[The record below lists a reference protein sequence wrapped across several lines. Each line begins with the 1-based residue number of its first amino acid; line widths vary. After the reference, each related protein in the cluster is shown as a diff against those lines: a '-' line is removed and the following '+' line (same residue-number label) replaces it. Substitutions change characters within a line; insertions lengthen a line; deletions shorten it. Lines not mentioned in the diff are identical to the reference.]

1 MNRLRYSA
9 SARLGIWDYLR
20 GDSEDFIS
28 NLSQILI
35 SNSHAFLESE
45 EIDFIRT
52 DDQPL
57 ASLMSIIDK
66 ILIRGN
72 PTLIDHVFERY
83 LLTSSNTSSM
93 NFTEKGISLSIL
105 EPENYPTLPY
115 LSDRVL
121 SALNELYILPYKDV
135 YPISFDSGLS
145 SNESLLES
153 ISQEEEIFFTQFK
166 EVFPKQLHHHLH
178 RQVPIRDLGEKQDP
192 SISSGLVDFAFRLGA
207 SKIIFEIDGV
217 QHNDPGQ
224 QSLDRKRDSLNSNNG
239 WSTHRILASDVRAGV
254 TGFLSSIL
262 TQIKRDNSFLD
273 NLLLQSSGISL
284 RLKSRIHDFA
294 YHTLL
299 LPNAIH
305 RALRGLVLLFYYDV
319 INPSYSKKILVIEE
333 DLPVLSFAFDSLY
346 RIWSNLHTLSPET
359 SCPPK
364 LTIDFIGVSSLVPST
379 SPDLVFRSV
388 DTPDSNYDLIISSS
402 HLLSTGQTGSKE
414 SNIFPSRPPNLVAF
428 RKAIGSRL
436 EQTLQGCGPLH
447 YDLSDVEDAIIQQ
460 NSGLESEISETKQSS
475 LLFFLHLLFRKK
487 NFKHGQ
493 LQVITRLLQGKDTI
507 VLLPT
512 GGGKSLT
519 YQFSGLLLPGMTLV
533 IDPLISLMSDQVEN
547 LNNSGFTMVDA
558 ITSLQ
563 SQKEKDRVLEK
574 MSAGCLS
581 FIFLS
586 PERLQGEAFRNQL
599 LAVSRNIPI
608 SLAVID
614 EAHCVSEW
622 GHDFRPSYLH
632 LPTNITRYCSDDHQ
646 NKVTL
651 VGLTGT
657 ASFAVLTDIQIEMKI
672 TDENAIILPT
682 SFDRK
687 ELIFEVI
694 KTRSKAKSS
703 QLKAIKDKIPIR
715 LRQNHQSFYELKGRK
730 TNCGLIFCPHT
741 NGSLGVTDVASLMRH
756 QNYYSGN
763 TPRNFPGN
771 GETYSQYKQRVQALF
786 KKNKIQ
792 EIVATKSF
800 GMGFDKPNIRYTIH
814 YAAPNSVEAFYQE
827 AGRAGRNGEPG
838 YAYCSILYS
847 DDNWESAKDLVNLQD
862 TKSGLSKLD
871 RISWDDR
878 GDVLHQLWL
887 LFSSYPGSTSEI
899 KDAKSLLTNK
909 LLPFIS
915 DMPDNSTNTVEIP
928 FTEGTKVIQEKALSR
943 LLILGIVQDYSV
955 DYSPNKFK
963 ITLQKLKIESVRI
976 NLKNYLNQYKFSAYV
991 DRIISKVTG
1000 STLQDTLNSAIDQL
1014 ITFIYDEIVSKRVQA
1029 ILTMGELCRSFTTDD
1044 DFREKILS
1052 YLQESEF
1059 SDELRAWI
1067 KRDFDEIG
1075 LDSIESI
1082 LSRISTL
1089 EELKRLIGTTRRM
1102 LDEDPNNIAL
1112 RYLSVCARARSA
1124 SEKDESVLQEA
1135 SFFASRLESRRSF
1148 LKDPNSVTYGLFLQ
1162 IYAHRPSILERFG
1175 EIIFQYAGDKSLAVR
1190 ILSSQ
1195 DLSKSDM
1202 LRKFSSVFILSS
1214 IVNQIINN
1222 PFLKNLSSEVNND

>member
-9 SARLGIWDYLR
+9 SARLGVWNYLK
-20 GDSEDFIS
+20 GDSENFIS
-28 NLSQILI
+28 TLSQILI

-45 EIDFIRT
+45 EIDFIQT
-52 DDQPL
+52 DDKSL
-57 ASLMSIIDK
+57 ASLMSIVDK

-72 PTLIDHVFERY
+72 PTLIDHDFERF
-83 LLTSSNTSSM
+83 LLTLSYGSNM
-93 NFTEKGISLSIL
+93 KFTDEGDSLSIL
-105 EPENYPTLPY
+105 EPVDYLTLPY
-115 LSDRVL
+115 SSDKVF
-121 SALNELYILPYKDV
+121 SALNDLNILPYNDV
-135 YPISFDSGLS
+135 YPISFESCLS
-145 SNESLLES
+145 SDESLIES
-153 ISQEEEIFFTQFK
+153 ISPEEEIFVTQFK
-166 EVFPKQLHHHLH
+166 EVFPKQSHHHLH
-178 RQVPIRDLGEKQDP
+178 RQVPIQDLGENQNP
-192 SISSGLVDFAFRLGA
+192 SISSGRVDFAFCLGT
-207 SKIIFEIDGV
+207 SKLIFEIDGV

-224 QSLDRKRDSLNSNNG
+224 QSLDRQRDSLNSDNG
-239 WSTHRILASDVRAGV
+239 WSTFRISASEVRDGV
-254 TGFLSSIL
+254 KGFLSSVL
-262 TQIKRDNSFLD
+262 SQIKQQNSFLD

-284 RLKSRIHDFA
+284 GLNSGIHAFA

-305 RALRGLVLLFYYDV
+305 QALRGLVQLFYYDV
-319 INPSYSKKILVIEE
+319 INPSYSKNILVIEE

-346 RIWSNLHTLSPET
+346 RIWSNLHTLSSKSPR
-359 SCPPK
+359 PPK
-364 LTIDFIGVSSLVPST
+364 LTIDFIGVSSLSPST
-379 SPDLVFRSV
+379 SQDLVFRSV
-388 DTPDSNYDLIISSS
+388 DAPDSNYDLIISSS
-402 HLLSTGQTGSKE
+402 HLLSTGQIGSKE
-414 SNIFPSRPPNLVAF
+414 STIFPSRPPNLVAF

-436 EQTLQGCGPLH
+436 EQTLQRSDPLH
-447 YDLSDVEDAIIQQ
+447 YDLSDVEEAIIQK
-460 NSGLESEISETKQSS
+460 NSGLESEISETKLSS
-475 LLFFLHLLFRKK
+475 LLYFLHLLFRKK
-487 NFKHGQ
+487 NFKQGQ
-493 LQVITRLLQGKDTI
+493 LQVITRLLQGKDSI

-519 YQFSGLLLPGMTLV
+519 YQFSGLLLPGMTIV

-547 LNNSGFTMVDA
+547 LKNSGFTMLDA
-558 ITSLQ
+558 IFSLQ
-563 SQKEKDRVLEK
+563 SQVEKDRVLKK
-574 MSAGCLS
+574 MSAGLLS

-586 PERLQGEAFRNQL
+586 PERLQGETFRNQL
-599 LAVSRNIPI
+599 LAVSKKIPI

-632 LPTNITRYCSDDHQ
+632 LPTNITNYCSDDRH

-672 TDENAIILPT
+672 TDEDAIILPK

-687 ELIFEVI
+687 ELTFDVI
-694 KTRSKAKSS
+694 STRSRAKSS
-703 QLKAIKDKIPIR
+703 QLKAIKGQIPIR
-715 LRQNHQSFYELKGRK
+715 LRQNTQSFYDLKGSK
-730 TNCGLIFCPHT
+730 TNCGIIFCPHT
-741 NGSLGVTDVASLMRH
+741 NGSLGVTDVASLMNH
-756 QNYYSGN
+756 QNYYSGK
-763 TPRNFPGN
+763 TPKKFPGN
-771 GETYSQYKQRVQALF
+771 DDEYSQYKQIVQSRF

-792 EIVATKSF
+792 EIISTKSF

-847 DDNWESAKDLVNLQD
+847 DDNWESAKDLINLQD
-862 TKSGLSKLD
+862 TKPGLSKLD
-871 RISWDDR
+871 RISWNDR

-887 LFSSYPGSTSEI
+887 LFDSYPGSTSEI
-899 KDAKSLLTNK
+899 KDAKSLLKNN
-909 LLPFIS
+909 LLPSIS
-915 DMPDNSTNTVEIP
+915 SMPDNSTNTVEIP
-928 FTEGTKVIQEKALSR
+928 FSKETKGFQEKALSR

-955 DYSPNKFK
+955 NYSPNKFK
-963 ITLQKLKIESVRI
+963 ITVQKLNIESVCS
-976 NLKNYLNQYKFSAYV
+976 NLNRYLRQYKFSAYV
-991 DRIISKVTG
+991 ERIVSKVSG

-1029 ILTMGELCRSFTTDD
+1029 ILTMGELCRSFTSDT

-1067 KRDFDEIG
+1067 KTDFDLIG
-1075 LDSIESI
+1075 LYSIESI

-1102 LDEDPNNIAL
+1102 LDEDPYNIAL

-1148 LKDPNSVTYGLFLQ
+1148 LKDPISVIYGLFLQ
-1162 IYAHRPSILERFG
+1162 INAHRPSILERFG

-1190 ILSSQ
+1190 ILTSQ
-1195 DLSKSDM
+1195 DLNQSDM
-1202 LRKFSSVFILSS
+1202 LRQFSSSFILSS
-1214 IVNQIINN
+1214 IVKQIINN
-1222 PFLKNLSSEVNND
+1222 PFLENLPSEVNYD